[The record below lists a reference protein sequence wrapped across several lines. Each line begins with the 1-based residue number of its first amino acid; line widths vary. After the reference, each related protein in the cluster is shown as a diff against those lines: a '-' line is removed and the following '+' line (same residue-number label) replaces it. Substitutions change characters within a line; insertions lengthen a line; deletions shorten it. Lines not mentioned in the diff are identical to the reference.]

1 MTSNET
7 WSSVEYILRL
17 PTAQKMKFSV
27 KVFYGK
33 CEQIGKFWTFITDK
47 KTQRLLLDFLSK
59 N

>member
-17 PTAQKMKFSV
+17 LTAQKMKFSV
-27 KVFYGK
+27 KVFYSK
-33 CEQIGKFWTFITDK
+33 CEQIGKFWTFITDQ